1 MSRTRTYRCL
11 ACRDHTVSRSFDVAS
26 LSLQCPVCTSFERFL
41 NETVYKQFAA
51 FEAEPP
57 ADLAW
62 DRLDRLEK
70 LVVCE
75 RLVRSDKTLADFAVE
90 E

>member
-1 MSRTRTYRCL
+1 MVP
-11 ACRDHTVSRSFDVAS
+11 DKVD
-26 LSLQCPVCTSFERFL
+26 LQLDCAREDTIRGFAE
-41 NETVYKQFAA
+41 QFAA
-51 FEAEPP
+51 FEAESP

-75 RLVRSDKTLADFAVE
+75 RLVRSDKTLADFTVE